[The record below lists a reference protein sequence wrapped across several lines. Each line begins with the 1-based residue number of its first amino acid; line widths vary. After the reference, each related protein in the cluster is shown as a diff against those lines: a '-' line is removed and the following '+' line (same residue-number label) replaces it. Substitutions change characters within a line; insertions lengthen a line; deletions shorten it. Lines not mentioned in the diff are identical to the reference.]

1 MPDEDASE
9 NAASGPD
16 PCPALALPF
25 AAPLGSLLCQ
35 SIEATAEEL
44 TMPGFRTAVETGT
57 ENPQNTSKDDP
68 KFREI
73 GRYRRQR
80 VPWSCKVLSM

>member
-1 MPDEDASE
+1 MALVSLLKFGQFHFYRLCHTFLQDSGMPDEDASE

-44 TMPGFRTAVETGT
+44 TMPGF
-57 ENPQNTSKDDP
+57 ENGS
-68 KFREI
+68 
-73 GRYRRQR
+73 
-80 VPWSCKVLSM
+80 